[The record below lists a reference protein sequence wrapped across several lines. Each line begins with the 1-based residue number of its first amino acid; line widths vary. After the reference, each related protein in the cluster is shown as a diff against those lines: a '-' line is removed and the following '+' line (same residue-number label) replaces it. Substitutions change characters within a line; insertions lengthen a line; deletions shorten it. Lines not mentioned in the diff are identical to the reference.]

1 MEENNKSAMY
11 DEEFGVDLSD
21 VFREDGGAD
30 QTDEIPENDDT
41 PAEEP
46 EPVETAEEPAQQED
60 DQTQQ
65 YPQGARRISKEAEL
79 PRAAQQEQPEQTSTE
94 EFLLKHMDQTF
105 TVDRQK
111 VTELAQKGLDYERIR
126 QQREEFKQQRDE
138 LEKFRAENADM
149 VEFINELSRES
160 GMTTEQLIDELR
172 ANQYVRKQGIS
183 QDVARERVARE
194 KAERRLQARER
205 QDQKKQQMPPADP
218 EKQRRQE
225 DIRAFFQ
232 RFPGVDPKTID
243 KSVWQGVSSGKSLVD
258 SYQDW
263 QNAQKDAEIQRLK
276 AQIEADRKNQE
287 NRSKSIGSQRSGS
300 QEDSRDKFLDAL
312 LSD

>member
-21 VFREDGGAD
+21 VFGEDGGAD
-30 QTDEIPENDDT
+30 QTDDIPENDDT

-46 EPVETAEEPAQQED
+46 EQVETAEEPAQQED

-79 PRAAQQEQPEQTSTE
+79 PRAAQQEQQEQTSTE

-205 QDQKKQQMPPADP
+205 QDQKKQQTPPVDP

-300 QEDSRDKFLDAL
+300 QEDSRDTFLDAL

>member
-1 MEENNKSAMY
+1 MEENNTNAMY

-21 VFREDGGAD
+21 VFGEDGGAD
-30 QTDEIPENDDT
+30 QTDDIPENDDM

-46 EPVETAEEPAQQED
+46 EQVETAEEPAQQEN
-60 DQTQQ
+60 DQ
-65 YPQGARRISKEAEL
+65 P
-79 PRAAQQEQPEQTSTE
+79 QQEQPEQTSTE

-205 QDQKKQQMPPADP
+205 QEQKKQQMPPVDP

-300 QEDSRDKFLDAL
+300 QEDSRDTFLDAL

>member
-1 MEENNKSAMY
+1 MEENNTNAMY

-21 VFREDGGAD
+21 VFGEEGGAD
-30 QTDEIPENDDT
+30 QTDDIPENDDT

-46 EPVETAEEPAQQED
+46 EQVETAEEPAQQED
-60 DQTQQ
+60 DQT
-65 YPQGARRISKEAEL
+65 
-79 PRAAQQEQPEQTSTE
+79 QQEQPEQTSTE

-138 LEKFRAENADM
+138 LEKFRSENADM

-205 QDQKKQQMPPADP
+205 QDQKKQQTPPVDP

>member
-1 MEENNKSAMY
+1 MEENNTNAMY

-21 VFREDGGAD
+21 VFGEDGGAD
-30 QTDEIPENDDT
+30 QTDDIPENDDT

-46 EPVETAEEPAQQED
+46 EQVETAEEPAQQED
-60 DQTQQ
+60 DQ
-65 YPQGARRISKEAEL
+65 PQ
-79 PRAAQQEQPEQTSTE
+79 QQEQQEQTSTE

-126 QQREEFKQQRDE
+126 QQREELKQQRDE
-138 LEKFRAENADM
+138 LEQFRAENADM
-149 VEFINELSRES
+149 VEFINELSSES

-172 ANQYVRKQGIS
+172 ANQYVRKHGIS

-194 KAERRLQARER
+194 KAERRLQAREQ
-205 QDQKKQQMPPADP
+205 QDHRKQQTPPVDP

-300 QEDSRDKFLDAL
+300 QEDSRDTFLDAL